1 MPKTKYVTDWS
12 QVPVVV
18 DVAYVSVLL
27 GLHPRT
33 IEKQLKNGKLKG
45 FKAGKVWRIRKEAL
59 AEYMVRDS
67 HDNNISI
74 NSDSSPVA
82 D

>member
-1 MPKTKYVTDWS
+1 MPKRKYVTDWS

-33 IEKQLKNGKLKG
+33 VEIYLKKGKLNLLLKN
-45 FKAGKVWRIRKEAL
+45 
-59 AEYMVRDS
+59 MD
-67 HDNNISI
+67 
-74 NSDSSPVA
+74 
-82 D
+82 

>member
-1 MPKTKYVTDWS
+1 MPKRKYVTDWS

-33 IEKQLKNGKLKG
+33 IEKQLKNGELKG

-59 AEYMVRDS
+59 AEYMGYDVNHNREVDT
-67 HDNNISI
+67 
-74 NSDSSPVA
+74 
-82 D
+82 

>member
-1 MPKTKYVTDWS
+1 MPKRKYVTDWS

-33 IEKQLKNGKLKG
+33 VEIYLKKGKLNLLLK
-45 FKAGKVWRIRKEAL
+45 KEKNL
-59 AEYMVRDS
+59 LKKEYM
-67 HDNNISI
+67 NFK
-74 NSDSSPVA
+74 
-82 D
+82 